1 MPKKPVAVTLR
12 KPQAPVDI
20 DSFVTGPSG
29 PAPVRSAA
37 PPNPLEAVSVVQNGV
52 REYREMTLY
61 FPPEVAR
68 QLSFY
73 CMDKNCD
80 VNRVVA
86 DAVTK
91 HVSPADAVP
100 AAEVPDGGW
109 EHTLQSALERY
120 RVAFS
125 ALWAFRPWGV

>member
-20 DSFVTGPSG
+20 DSFVAGPSG
-29 PAPVRSAA
+29 PAPARRTA
-37 PPNPLEAVSVVQNGV
+37 PENPLEAVSVVKNGV

-86 DAVTK
+86 DAVSK
-91 HVSPADAVP
+91 HVSPADAAP
-100 AAEVPDGGW
+100 AAEVPESWDRA
-109 EHTLQSALERY
+109 LQSALERY

-125 ALWAFRPWGV
+125 ALWAFRPWGA